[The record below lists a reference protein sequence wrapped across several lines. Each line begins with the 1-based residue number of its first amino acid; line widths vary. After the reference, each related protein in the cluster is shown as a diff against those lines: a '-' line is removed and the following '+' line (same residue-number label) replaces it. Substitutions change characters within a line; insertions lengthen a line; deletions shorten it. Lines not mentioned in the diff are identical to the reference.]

1 MLTDIH
7 IQNYT
12 IAAEVDLELA
22 PGMTVITG
30 ETGAG
35 KSIILDA
42 LGLCLGDR
50 ADTSAV
56 RPGCDRAEITAT
68 FSVADVPDAK
78 RWLLER
84 DLAAGDECLLRR
96 VITREGRSKAYI
108 NGRASTL
115 ADCAA
120 LGHMLIDIHSQ
131 HAHQSLLRRD
141 TQRQLLD
148 ASARAEDNAA
158 RVAELASLWQQ
169 THQRYEQL
177 KNASEEHSARQ
188 QLLSY
193 QVEELDELAFTEG
206 EYTALSDEQQQLAN
220 AEEILHNSH
229 RALEQCDSQHSAVQ
243 HTLALLP
250 EQLHNSKAA
259 AQARELLESAAIA
272 LSEAKGELQAH
283 LDSVDINPERL
294 QEVEQRLQQSMDLSR
309 KHRVK
314 AEQIPALHQ
323 QLAEELT
330 QLSGSGQQLDELEAE
345 LDALHGQYLKAAKA
359 LSQSRQRAAQ
369 SLRSNVEAELAKL
382 AMEHCQF
389 LVQLTPKEDPT
400 PSPQGLETVEF
411 LIATH
416 PGASPGSLAKIASGG
431 ELSRI
436 GLAIGVVTASASQ
449 VPTRVFDEVDV
460 GIGGATSE
468 VVGRMLRTLAQQ
480 SQILCVTHLAQ
491 VAAQGHQHLQVTRE
505 GGQKRVSTHLKLLND
520 EERVAEIARMAGG
533 LKITDKHL
541 AHARELLAAAG

>member
-7 IQNYT
+7 IQNYA

-35 KSIILDA
+35 KSIMLDA

-50 ADTSAV
+50 ADTGAV
-56 RPGCDRAEITAT
+56 RPGCDRAEITAS
-68 FSVADVPDAK
+68 FSVADAPEAQL
-78 RWLLER
+78 WLKER
-84 DLAAGDECLLRR
+84 DLADGDDCLLRR

-115 ADCAA
+115 SDCAA

-148 ASARAEDNAA
+148 ASAKAHDQAA
-158 RVAELASLWQQ
+158 NVAELAGKWQK

-177 KNASEEHSARQ
+177 KNASDAASARQ

-193 QVEELDELAFTEG
+193 QVNELNELAFADG
-206 EYTALSDEQQQLAN
+206 EYQELSNEQKQLAN
-220 AEEILHNSH
+220 ADEILSSSH
-229 RALEQCDSQHSAVQ
+229 QALELCDNQHSAVQ
-243 HTLALLP
+243 HTLALLTEP
-250 EQLHNSKAA
+250 LHQGSAA
-259 AQARELLESAAIA
+259 EQARELLDSAVIA
-272 LSEAKGELQAH
+272 LSEAKREIQTH
-283 LDSVDINPERL
+283 LDSVHIDPARL
-294 QEVEQRLQQSMDLSR
+294 QHVEQRLQHAMDISR

-314 AEQIPALHQ
+314 PEDIPNLHQ
-323 QLAEELT
+323 QLAEELAE
-330 QLSGSGQQLDELEAE
+330 LSGSGQALDDLEAE
-345 LDALHGQYLKAAKA
+345 LKDLYEQYQSAAKR
-359 LSQSRQRAAQ
+359 LSQSRKRAAK
-369 SLRSNVEAELAKL
+369 SLRSSVEQELTEL
-382 AMEHCQF
+382 SMGHCQF
-389 LVQLTPKEDPT
+389 VVQLSPKDTEI
-400 PSPQGLETVEF
+400 PSAQGLENVEF

-416 PGASPGSLAKIASGG
+416 PGATPGSLAKIASGG

-436 GLAIGVVTASASQ
+436 GLAIGVVTASASSI
-449 VPTRVFDEVDV
+449 PTRVFDEVDV

-468 VVGRMLRTLAQQ
+468 VVGRMLRTLAKQ
-480 SQILCVTHLAQ
+480 SQILCITHLAQ
-491 VAAQGHQHLQVTRE
+491 VAAQGHQHIQVTRE
-505 GGQKRVSTHLKLLND
+505 GDEKQVSTQLRFLD
-520 EERVAEIARMAGG
+520 DDQRVAEIARMAGG

-541 AHARELLAAAG
+541 AHAKELLAAAS